1 MGVGM
6 GFCVPVTQVMSK
18 VVNEYCIGLY
28 IDIYVALSQRKQ
40 RHSNSYESRQWLVFY
55 FIITQTTTSNLHAA
69 QPVGW
74 AAVVYWELLQE

>member
-40 RHSNSYESRQWLVFY
+40 RHSNSYESRQ
-55 FIITQTTTSNLHAA
+55 
-69 QPVGW
+69 
-74 AAVVYWELLQE
+74 